1 MLTVVLTA
9 DSDAELND
17 VCSFIKIDTSQTEK
31 AESEYSSEKATE
43 EVVVEKVK
51 TQEVS
56 EFLANPYSYCMP
68 AARKLLEVDFAD
80 NYSDTYIFTLGL
92 FKGKSNS
99 QIDSF
104 LGKPLE
110 DGTKETE
117 GKFGIR
123 AVFGFNIDVEVY
135 ADYHIFTD
143 SFYDIELRSNF
154 TLELDLAAIEN
165 VNVGLGVIY
174 IPLIS
179 SLAHLTVEPKFNI
192 WGFGGLKLKREFS
205 NSLTIDSINGING
218 TPMEMNDSTLSLSGN
233 VEISFQLEMGLN
245 VINSK
250 FLKGTITPEIG
261 IGLSVDKEL
270 ANLDGYHYS
279 NSDYEKHLCEKCSEG
294 TLYLYGRINAS
305 IDILDHF
312 DYSILLHDKVFK
324 ETPFYISTINGKVE
338 FGFSNC
344 PHKEYKVKVKDQKGR
359 LLNGAKIFDC
369 SMTSNNA
376 ESAYNGKSTTI
387 GKPIARSLNGK
398 ASFYLPL
405 SDISNRFF
413 SLNAVY
419 KDGEDSYVIGSSKI
433 KYDNSEEIT
442 KPFDVTITLY
452 LESTKKETEDEEK
465 EKDENKDTEE
475 DNSINVIHGEL

>member
-205 NSLTIDSINGING
+205 NSLTIDSTKGING
-218 TPMEMNDSTLSLSGN
+218 NPEYYQLDDNL
-233 VEISFQLEMGLN
+233 QLEAYEANQIFYGCSNLKRVNFADSAVNIAKGMF
-245 VINSK
+245 NSCED
-250 FLKGTITPEIG
+250 LEYVR
-261 IGLSVDKEL
+261 LSPNTKTEV
-270 ANLDGYHYS
+270 
-279 NSDYEKHLCEKCSEG
+279 
-294 TLYLYGRINAS
+294 LY
-305 IDILDHF
+305 
-312 DYSILLHDKVFK
+312 
-324 ETPFYISTINGKVE
+324 
-338 FGFSNC
+338 
-344 PHKEYKVKVKDQKGR
+344 
-359 LLNGAKIFDC
+359 
-369 SMTSNNA
+369 
-376 ESAYNGKSTTI
+376 
-387 GKPIARSLNGK
+387 
-398 ASFYLPL
+398 
-405 SDISNRFF
+405 
-413 SLNAVY
+413 
-419 KDGEDSYVIGSSKI
+419 
-433 KYDNSEEIT
+433 
-442 KPFDVTITLY
+442 
-452 LESTKKETEDEEK
+452 
-465 EKDENKDTEE
+465 
-475 DNSINVIHGEL
+475 